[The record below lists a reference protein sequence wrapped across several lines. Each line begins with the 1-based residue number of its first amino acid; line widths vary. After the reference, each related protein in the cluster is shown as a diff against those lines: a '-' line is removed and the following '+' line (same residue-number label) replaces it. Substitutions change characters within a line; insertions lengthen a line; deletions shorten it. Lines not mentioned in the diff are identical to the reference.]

1 MKGWTQKMLD
11 ELTYTIIGC
20 AIEVNKQIGPGLL
33 ESLYEKCLIFE
44 LNKQGLLTASQQT
57 VPLVYKGHD
66 LETNLRLDILVEN
79 QIIVEVKA
87 TDKIHPIHEATLLTY
102 MKLLEKP
109 KGIIINFNCTN
120 IVKEGQ
126 KTLVNEHYQA
136 LPKDHSTFTS
146 IRAKYPNKSQK
157 IKPNRT
163 PPQ

>member
-44 LNKQGLLTASQQT
+44 LNKQGLHTASQQI
-57 VPLVYKGHD
+57 VPLIYKGHD

-87 TDKIHPIHEATLLTY
+87 VDKVHPIHEATLLTY
-102 MKLLEKP
+102 MKLLKKP

-126 KTLVNEHYQA
+126 KTLVNEHYKA
-136 LPKDHSTFTS
+136 LPKDYTTFS
-146 IRAKYPNKSQK
+146 CIRATHPNKRKKNNQH
-157 IKPNRT
+157 
-163 PPQ
+163 